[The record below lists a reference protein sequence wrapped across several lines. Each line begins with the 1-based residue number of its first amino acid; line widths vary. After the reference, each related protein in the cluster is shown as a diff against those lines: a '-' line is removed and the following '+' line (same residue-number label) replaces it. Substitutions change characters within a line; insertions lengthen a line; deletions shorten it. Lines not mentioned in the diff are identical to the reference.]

1 VARVEAAEKTA
12 GGRLYT
18 GDLTRPG
25 MHSLAVARSLHA
37 HARILAVHA
46 EDALQMEGVVA
57 VVTGAEL
64 RRRLGDRFRVGPA
77 FQDQPLLAAEKAV
90 FVGEPIAAVVAG
102 TREVARRAAD
112 RVWAEYEEL
121 EPVLDLERAAA
132 GGPFVHDELRPAGT
146 FADLKRLAG
155 VRDTNVCFDFHLR
168 RGDATGALEGAAHTW
183 AAETWTP
190 PAQHVPIELPAC
202 LAWVE
207 RGRLELVAATQTPSY
222 VRQSVARVLDL
233 PLARVR
239 VRVPHLGGGFGSK
252 MYDKLEPLTAYLA
265 WCLGRPVQ
273 WIPSREE
280 AFLLN
285 SRHGCA
291 VAVRMGADADGN
303 LVGAEADVRY
313 DTGAYADIGP
323 RLCSKSGMV
332 ATGPYRTPNVRVR
345 SRCVYTNRPPAGAF
359 RGFGVPQLVWAHE
372 SAVDELA
379 REMGRDPLDFRRR
392 NLLREGEVSPQ
403 GTVVHSADL
412 VGCLDAVGEAIGWD
426 RPLPG
431 GTARLRRGRG
441 VAVGWKAVLTPTV
454 SGALVQ
460 LNADSSATVLTS
472 TVDMGQGSDTVM
484 TQIAAEVLGLDVGA
498 VVVVHPDTDVTPYD
512 TITAGSRSTYHMGNA
527 VRLAAERVR
536 DQLLEVA
543 SRELET
549 PAAELVLEAGGV
561 RRRAE
566 EVPRLAVP
574 DLFQAHLGAL
584 GATLTGEATYRTEWT
599 PYDGDGQSSRITEY
613 WFAGA
618 AGAEVTVDVETG
630 RVRVDHLAVAADVGR
645 AINPRMCRQQL
656 YGGALMGLAHA
667 LFEEL
672 VFDEAGRLLNGSL
685 IGYQLPSIRD
695 APRRATALLVESP
708 HRGGPF
714 GAKGIGETGILAAAP
729 AIGNAVRDAT
739 GARITRLPLTPQRVL
754 EALGG
759 GP

>member
-1 VARVEAAEKTA
+1 
-12 GGRLYT
+12 
-18 GDLTRPG
+18 
-25 MHSLAVARSLHA
+25 
-37 HARILAVHA
+37 
-46 EDALQMEGVVA
+46 
-57 VVTGAEL
+57 
-64 RRRLGDRFRVGPA
+64 
-77 FQDQPLLAAEKAV
+77 
-90 FVGEPIAAVVAG
+90 
-102 TREVARRAAD
+102 
-112 RVWAEYEEL
+112 
-121 EPVLDLERAAA
+121 
-132 GGPFVHDELRPAGT
+132 
-146 FADLKRLAG
+146 
-155 VRDTNVCFDFHLR
+155 
-168 RGDATGALEGAAHTW
+168 
-183 AAETWTP
+183 
-190 PAQHVPIELPAC
+190 
-202 LAWVE
+202 
-207 RGRLELVAATQTPSY
+207 
-222 VRQSVARVLDL
+222 
-233 PLARVR
+233 
-239 VRVPHLGGGFGSK
+239 
-252 MYDKLEPLTAYLA
+252 
-265 WCLGRPVQ
+265 
-273 WIPSREE
+273 
-280 AFLLN
+280 
-285 SRHGCA
+285 
-291 VAVRMGADADGN
+291 
-303 LVGAEADVRY
+303 
-313 DTGAYADIGP
+313 
-323 RLCSKSGMV
+323 
-332 ATGPYRTPNVRVR
+332 
-345 SRCVYTNRPPAGAF
+345 
-359 RGFGVPQLVWAHE
+359 
-372 SAVDELA
+372 
-379 REMGRDPLDFRRR
+379 
-392 NLLREGEVSPQ
+392 
-403 GTVVHSADL
+403 
-412 VGCLDAVGEAIGWD
+412 
-426 RPLPG
+426 
-431 GTARLRRGRG
+431 
-441 VAVGWKAVLTPTV
+441 
-454 SGALVQ
+454 
-460 LNADSSATVLTS
+460 
-472 TVDMGQGSDTVM
+472 
-484 TQIAAEVLGLDVGA
+484 
-498 VVVVHPDTDVTPYD
+498 
-512 TITAGSRSTYHMGNA
+512 
-527 VRLAAERVR
+527 VR